1 MKQSILLL
9 ALFCFTIS
17 NAQKVK
23 KITGSGTI
31 KTITKTTA
39 EYDKIKVTSSFSVT
53 LVSGNEGNIKIE
65 GDENI
70 IQYITTE
77 VKNNELIVGFEK
89 GFYIKYDYPSTI
101 DITIPFKKISALS
114 FSGSGSLTTVDII
127 TADNLDVDCT
137 GSGSVNFETAATTVK
152 ITRGGSGSVIAK
164 GKATNLTV
172 TSSGS
177 GNVNASQLT
186 SSNVTAT
193 QTGSGNIKVNCTN
206 NLSVTSS
213 GLGSVNYKGSPKK
226 VEKNSSGSGAISG
239 S

>member
-9 ALFCFTIS
+9 TLFCFTVC

-31 KTITKTTA
+31 KTITRTTT
-39 EYDKIKVTSSFSVT
+39 EYDKIKVASSFSVK
-53 LVSGNEGNIKIE
+53 LVAGIEGNIKIE

-89 GFYIKYDYPSTI
+89 GFYIKYDYPSTVE
-101 DITIPFKKISALS
+101 ITIPFKKINALS
-114 FSGSGSLTTVDII
+114 FSGSGSLTTSDLIV
-127 TADNLDVDCT
+127 TDNLDIESA
-137 GSGSVNFETAATTVK
+137 GSGSVTFETSATSVK
-152 ITRGGSGSVIAK
+152 ITRGGSGSIIAK

-172 TSSGS
+172 ASTGS

-186 SSNVTAT
+186 SANVTAN
-193 QTGSGNIKVNCTN
+193 QTGSGNIKVNCSN
-206 NLSVTSS
+206 NLTVTSS
-213 GLGSVNYKGSPKK
+213 GSGSVNYKGSPKK
-226 VEKNSSGSGAISG
+226 VEKNSSGSGSISG